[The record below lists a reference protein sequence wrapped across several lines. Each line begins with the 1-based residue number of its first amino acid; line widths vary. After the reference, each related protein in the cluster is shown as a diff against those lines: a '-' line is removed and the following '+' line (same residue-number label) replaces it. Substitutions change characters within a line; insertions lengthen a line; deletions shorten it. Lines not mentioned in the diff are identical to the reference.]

1 MDTFSSPSCYF
12 LRFLFKAEII
22 CKTRSNESQKNVA
35 LGLNERFIFTAS
47 TMWKTRRTKIS
58 YGPLKIKSFSVQF
71 SSCFTHQ
78 NCCCVPSIKKNCR
91 CSLSLA
97 LDHLSW
103 PLFLQ
108 LLLAVELL
116 LLLRFSSPSPGEY
129 LMFWR
134 LDRYL
139 PIQITMRTFIHGGG
153 LGCRDLLVDT
163 LHLINFSVRAQLS
176 PVTIV
181 YLSAR
186 NELTI
191 SNNQRRTRWE
201 M

>member
-22 CKTRSNESQKNVA
+22 CKTRSNESQKNMA

-58 YGPLKIKSFSVQF
+58 YGPFKIKSVSVQF

-116 LLLRFSSPSPGEY
+116 FLLRFSPPPQTNTWCFG
-129 LMFWR
+129 
-134 LDRYL
+134 
-139 PIQITMRTFIHGGG
+139 
-153 LGCRDLLVDT
+153 DLIVICPFKLQCA
-163 LHLINFSVRAQLS
+163 HLFMEEDSVVAICS
-176 PVTIV
+176 
-181 YLSAR
+181 
-186 NELTI
+186 LTPCI
-191 SNNQRRTRWE
+191 
-201 M
+201 